1 MRPLLLSFHGPSHS
15 TLLCWKSHG
24 KSYGSYK
31 MDIFWDFLKRGSLK
45 MDGWQWKIWKS
56 NGWFKGSRSPILGE
70 LRVHSGS
77 NPWWV
82 YYGYI
87 MSTLWVPHGYSHM
100 GILWTDRITMW
111 FHLVCSSSKHI
122 VEYSL
127 WVHCLRVIE
136 QQWFLIIYHN
146 FRSPLKLIHIFQS
159 PSRGYVKPIYRL

>member
-1 MRPLLLSFHGPSHS
+1 MENPIVHIKWIFFEIS
-15 TLLCWKSHG
+15 WKGEASKWMVGNG
-24 KSYGSYK
+24 KSGNQ
-31 MDIFWDFLKRGSLK
+31 MDDLKVAAA
-45 MDGWQWKIWKS
+45 
-56 NGWFKGSRSPILGE
+56 PILGE

-111 FHLVCSSSKHI
+111 FHLVCCSSKHI

-127 WVHCLRVIE
+127 WVHGLRVIE

-146 FRSPLKLIHIFQS
+146 FRSPLKPIHIFQS